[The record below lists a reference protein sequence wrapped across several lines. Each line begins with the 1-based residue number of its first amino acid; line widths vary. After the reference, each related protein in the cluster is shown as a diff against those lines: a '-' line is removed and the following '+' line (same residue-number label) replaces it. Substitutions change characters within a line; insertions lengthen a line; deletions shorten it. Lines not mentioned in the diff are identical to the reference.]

1 MPMSRRNG
9 YLYVVALLLA
19 CACVAGGVLVFLERG
34 ERADAKAEQERY
46 GAVLASAR
54 TESKALVNIDYRDPQ
69 AAIDAITSG
78 ATGEFKKQLDEGSGP
93 LTEILEQG
101 KATRAGDVVWAGVVA
116 VDADS
121 ARVIVATEGTVT
133 SSASTAEPQ
142 AENFRM
148 QLDLELVDGD
158 WLTSKLEFIK

>member
-1 MPMSRRNG
+1 MSRRNSA
-9 YLYVVALLLA
+9 LYAVALLLA
-19 CACVAGGVLVFLERG
+19 CACVAGAVLVYLERG
-34 ERADAKAEQERY
+34 ERADARTEQERY

-54 TESKALVNIDYRDPQ
+54 SEASALVNIDYRDPQ

-101 KATRAGDVVWAGVVA
+101 QATRAGDVVWAGVVA

-133 SSASTAEPQ
+133 FSATTEEPR

-158 WLTSKLEFIK
+158 WLTGTLEFIK

>member
-1 MPMSRRNG
+1 MSRRNSA
-9 YLYVVALLLA
+9 LYGVALLLA
-19 CACVAGGVLVFLERG
+19 CVCVAGAVLVYLERG
-34 ERADAKAEQERY
+34 ERADARTEQERY

-54 TESKALVNIDYRDPQ
+54 SEASALVNIDYRDPQ

-101 KATRAGDVVWAGVVA
+101 QATRAGDVVWAGVVA

-121 ARVIVATEGTVT
+121 ARVIVATEGTVMF
-133 SSASTAEPQ
+133 SATTEEPR

-158 WLTSKLEFIK
+158 WLTGTLEFIK

>member
-1 MPMSRRNG
+1 MSSRNRA
-9 YLYVVALLLA
+9 LYVVAVLLA
-19 CACVAGGVLVFLERG
+19 CACVAGGVLSFLERD
-34 ERADAKAEQERY
+34 ERAQVRSEQERY

-54 TESKALVNIDYRDPQ
+54 TEARALVNIDYRDPQ

-78 ATGEFKKQLDEGSGP
+78 ATGEFKEQLEQGSDP

-101 KATRAGDVVWAGVVA
+101 EATRAGDVVWAGVVA
-116 VDADS
+116 ADGDS

-133 SSASTAEPQ
+133 FASRDDEPR

-148 QLDLELVDGD
+148 QLDLDRVGGD

>member
-1 MPMSRRNG
+1 MPMSRRNLA
-9 YLYVVALLLA
+9 LYGAALLLV
-19 CACVAGGVLVFLERG
+19 CACVAGGVLSLLERG
-34 ERADAKAEQERY
+34 ERAELKSEQERY

-54 TESKALVNIDYRDPQ
+54 TEARALVNIDYRDPQ

-78 ATGEFKKQLDEGSGP
+78 ATGEFKEQLEEGSDP

-101 KATRAGDVVWAGVVA
+101 EATRAGDVVWAGVVA
-116 VDADS
+116 VDDDS

-133 SSASTAEPQ
+133 FATTTEEPR

-148 QLDLELVDGD
+148 QLDLQRVDGD
-158 WLTSKLEFIK
+158 WLTSKLEFIR